1 MIDGLRGFEMEE
13 IRSRGGSAGPIESA
27 SIYQQVN
34 DNIYLAANLML
45 LLTVVGIIV
54 SPFLYN

>member
-1 MIDGLRGFEMEE
+1 MEE